1 MYIPVH
7 RACAPARGDVG
18 GAAGQRLPQVAASI
32 HRTVGGWVPDTL
44 GPAAACVTVGRPFC
58 VERRI
63 THRVPPEECTQKTTS
78 GDIVKMHYTG
88 RLYDTQEVFDSSVE
102 RGQPLR
108 FMLGVGHVI
117 KGWDQGLMDMC
128 VGEKRRLTIPPEL
141 AYGKR
146 GAGAVIPPDATLV
159 FDTELLEIV
168 SSHDEL

>member
-32 HRTVGGWVPDTL
+32 HRTPD
-44 GPAAACVTVGRPFC
+44 C
-58 VERRI
+58 I